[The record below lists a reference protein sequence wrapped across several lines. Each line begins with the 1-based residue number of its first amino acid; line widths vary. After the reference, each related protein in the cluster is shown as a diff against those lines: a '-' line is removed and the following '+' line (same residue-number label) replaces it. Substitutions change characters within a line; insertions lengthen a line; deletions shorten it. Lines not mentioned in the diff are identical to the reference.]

1 MYANNHI
8 LFPYEAIASLRQLR
22 GPVWQSLVNE
32 ILSLPETHERTLAFM
47 LMLIRMNGCLSC
59 ETDSYRAMRGCD
71 LCAQQTLRR
80 FKGEDSE
87 LVELFEDALQDVR
100 RFARKSKRFTIIQSE
115 KPPANSATTG
125 AIEDAATGS
134 QSGD

>member
-80 FKGEDSE
+80 FKGEDGE
-87 LVELFEDALQDVR
+87 LMELFEDALQEIR
-100 RFARKSKRFTIIQSE
+100 RFARKTTRFSIIPSE
-115 KPPANSATTG
+115 TSPENNTSNG
-125 AIEDAATGS
+125 AVGDAATGS
-134 QSGD
+134 QAGD